1 MNYETQC
8 IFCMKYHAFQIR
20 DRKQVKLGF
29 PTSLWIRLCISK
41 LALLIIAEREPKVTK
56 LCPLYRT
63 KAQKLINYEDTE
75 SLHKKYLWIYYL
87 TQKCCTWVHTFLTY
101 FVRTPSFLFQQTT
114 WIRNHP
120 MYIILYLF
128 WSKFLLVEI
137 VPYLLMIVLN
147 CLIWRR
153 VKNLIKMRTQV
164 GIEAGESVQKGNII
178 SVFAEDMVYL

>member
-1 MNYETQC
+1 MYT
-8 IFCMKYHAFQIR
+8 
-20 DRKQVKLGF
+20 LGAGY
-29 PTSLWIRLCISK
+29 I
-41 LALLIIAEREPKVTK
+41 
-56 LCPLYRT
+56 
-63 KAQKLINYEDTE
+63 
-75 SLHKKYLWIYYL
+75 LHLM
-87 TQKCCTWVHTFLTY
+87 Y